1 MAYCLGIDLGG
12 THMAAALV
20 DPENGFA
27 LSHRVSRPTVVT
39 GNSEDLVAQIIQLAQ
54 ACLADAGIQA
64 NQLDSMGIGSPGVA
78 NSETGSIDNAHNL
91 GVETLP
97 LAGALEQAF
106 GVPVGLVNDA
116 NAAAC
121 GEYLAG
127 TGAGCRSLVAVT
139 LGTGV
144 GGGIILDGKLLTGRN
159 YAAGEIGHMVLVQ
172 DGEPCTCGQKGCL
185 EAYASATALIRQTR
199 RAMEA
204 HPESAM
210 WKLCPSLDQVNGI
223 LAFDAARQGDPAGKE
238 VLDTYIRHLAWGIV
252 SLINL
257 LDPEVV
263 CIGGGISGS
272 GDELLL
278 PLREQVYP
286 HVFAQNAKHPT
297 RVELAKLGN
306 HAGLIGAACIR
317 WMEQG
322 TKKE

>member
-20 DPENGFA
+20 DPENGFS
-27 LSHRVSRPTVVT
+27 LSHRVTRPTVVT
-39 GNSEDLVAQIIQLAQ
+39 GNPDDLVQQIVELGK
-54 ACLADAGIQA
+54 ACLADAGIKA
-64 NQLDSMGIGSPGVA
+64 EELDSMGIGSPGVA

-91 GVETLP
+91 GVDFLP
-97 LAGALEQAF
+97 LTKALEKAF

-121 GEYLAG
+121 GEFLAG
-127 TGAGCRSLVAVT
+127 AGAGCRSLVAVT

-159 YAAGEIGHMVLVQ
+159 YAAGEIGHMVLIQ

-210 WKLCPSLDQVNGI
+210 WKLCPTLDQVNGI
-223 LAFDAARQGDPAGKE
+223 LAFDAAREGDPAGKE
-238 VLDTYIRHLAWGIV
+238 VLDNYIRHLAWGVI

-286 HVFAQNAKHPT
+286 HVFAQNATHPT

-317 WMEQG
+317 WMEHSVKG
-322 TKKE
+322 